1 MSFYTFMMRNY
12 KGTDSPEGDLAADMA
27 RDKNSFQRSCTGKF
41 NARYRLIREHL
52 ERNDACEA
60 CLDVFE
66 RCWKEY
72 VTCEKSR
79 LNRSLCRQ

>member
-1 MSFYTFMMRNY
+1 MSFYTFMMRRY
-12 KGTDSPEGDLAADMA
+12 KGTNTPEADLAADMEL
-27 RDKNSFQRSCTGKF
+27 DKNSFQRSCTGKF
-41 NARYRLIREHL
+41 NARHRLIREHL

-60 CLDVFE
+60 CLEVFE

-72 VTCEKSR
+72 VACEKSR

>member
-1 MSFYTFMMRNY
+1 MSFYTFMMRKY
-12 KGTDSPEGDLAADMA
+12 KGTNTPEGDLAADMELD
-27 RDKNSFQRSCTGKF
+27 RDSFQRSCTGKF

-66 RCWKEY
+66 RCWEEY
-72 VTCEKSR
+72 VRCEKCR
-79 LNRSLCRQ
+79 LSKSL